1 MILQTDLLIMQCHP
15 LHIIIPYTATSAY
28 QGSFFPQTIRDWNV
42 LPTQLIEIENNDL
55 FHSKLTDFL
64 IT

>member
-1 MILQTDLLIMQCHP
+1 MQCHP